1 MQPLETVFT
10 AIREAIE
17 NIKADFIKLQ
27 FKYFATTIKRKF
39 EGIFLCFS
47 CRALNPP
54 PHTICFNEKEE
65 AFSPISRLCGGL

>member
-27 FKYFATTIKRKF
+27 FKYFATT
-39 EGIFLCFS
+39 
-47 CRALNPP
+47 AV
-54 PHTICFNEKEE
+54 
-65 AFSPISRLCGGL
+65 